1 MSGRTFPL
9 TLVLI
14 VAIGILLLAMETEVA
29 LAPPTSQIVRSS
41 PRMPTFDP
49 RIAGY
54 VPNLTGFGHL
64 GVYGNTYYA
73 SAVKNIDITDPL
85 NPYRLPQ
92 KKFEDFYNLANAVM
106 GENGWLYMMGEE
118 NRGNA
123 RTFFSV
129 DISNPLDPTIR
140 GRLDRD
146 GGSALI
152 YGDLAY
158 TNNRAYLL
166 YGFFPYRD
174 EYHIKVIGVTDPEN
188 PQVEFDLNLGASG
201 ITNYANP
208 DILTVDRER
217 GLLYLIFGWNIV
229 IYDISDTGQPPLRRG
244 SFPISDN
251 RYVDA
256 EVLTAGGNRYFLYQ
270 QDGQPYDLLLVNVN
284 DPDNPVSGGSVT
296 LSEKVGTLAA
306 KDHYAY
312 VAFKKADEGDDGK
325 IQVVDAVSRSA
336 GTVISGPDIGAAA
349 IYGNYLFTGSSVT
362 ALSIYDLADPENP
375 RALGKIPVTRN
386 PAGVTWIDNTVYVS
400 IDPSGWRDDDEA
412 IAIIDVSKPS
422 EPVLKKVFMESHYRS
437 DGALLAFTLQ
447 GRRYLLTAGVG
458 FYNIDDLLNPVWL
471 DVRGASTIGLNF
483 FVDGNY
489 LYSVFGDGGDG
500 LKIIDL
506 TNLAQNRIEQVGSYK
521 DGTAYVEGVWIKNGI
536 AYLAYT
542 TNGFHLLDV
551 SDPRNPRLITK
562 VLPEKQSDFTDV
574 ITDNRGFTYLLD
586 GHKSGNGVA
595 VYDVRDPENP
605 RQTLFVDPIGESPD
619 GTDNLTGLGYE
630 NDHLYA
636 VCGETCGRYYQD
648 YAGLWVYNLNPERT
662 EAVLA
667 ENFPRNEVESGRR
680 FVVNSAGRRAILADS
695 YSVLFSLE
703 LYR

>member
-14 VAIGILLLAMETEVA
+14 AVIGIFLLAMETRVV

-41 PRMPTFDP
+41 PRTPTFDP
-49 RIAGY
+49 RMVGY
-54 VPNLTGFGHL
+54 VPNLTGFGYL

-73 SAVKNIDITDPL
+73 SAVKNIDITDSS
-85 NPYRLPQ
+85 NPYPLRQ
-92 KKFEDFYNLANAVM
+92 KKFEDFYQFGGAVM
-106 GENGWLYMMGEE
+106 GAGGWFYMMGAEDW
-118 NRGNA
+118 RGA
-123 RTFFSV
+123 RTFYSV
-129 DISNPLDPTIR
+129 NISDPLNPTIR
-140 GRLDRD
+140 GRFDQ
-146 GGSALI
+146 GLI

-158 TNNRAYLL
+158 QNGRVYLL

-174 EYHIKVIGVTDPEN
+174 EYHIKVIRVTDPEN
-188 PQVEFDLNLGASG
+188 PQVEFDLNLGESG

-217 GLLYLIFGWNIV
+217 GLLYLIFGRNIV
-229 IYDISDTGQPPLRRG
+229 IYDISDVGQPPRRRG
-244 SFPISDN
+244 SFPISDDQ
-251 RYVDA
+251 YIDA
-256 EVLTAGGNRYFLYQ
+256 EVLTAAGTRHFLYE
-270 QDGQPYDLLLVNVN
+270 QDNQPYDLLLMNVN

-296 LSEKVGTLAA
+296 LSEKVGTLAV

-312 VAFKKADEGDDGK
+312 VSFKKASEGDDGK
-325 IQVVDAVSRSA
+325 IQVVDAASRSA
-336 GTVISGPDIGAAA
+336 GTIISGPDIGAAA
-349 IYGNYLFTGSSVT
+349 VYGNYLFTGSSVT

-375 RALGKIPVTRN
+375 RALGKIPVTRD
-386 PAGVTWIDNTVYVS
+386 PAGVAWLDNIVYVS
-400 IDPSGWRDDDEA
+400 IDPSGSRDDDEA
-412 IAIIDVSKPS
+412 IAIIDVSRPS

-447 GRRYLLTAGVG
+447 GRRYLLTAGGG
-458 FYNIDDLLNPVWL
+458 FYSIDDLLNPVWL
-471 DVRGASTIGLNF
+471 DVRGASTAGLDF
-483 FVDGNY
+483 FIDGNY

-500 LKIIDL
+500 LKIIAL
-506 TNLAQNRIEQVGSYK
+506 ANLAQNRIEQVGSYK
-521 DGTAYVEGVWIKNGI
+521 DGTAYVEGVWVRNGI

-562 VLPEKQSDFTDV
+562 VLPEKQSDFTAV
-574 ITDNRGFTYLLD
+574 IADDRGFAYLLD

-619 GTDNLTGLGYE
+619 GTDDLKGLGYE

-667 ENFPRNEVESGRR
+667 ENFPRNEVEGGRR
-680 FVVNSAGRRAILADS
+680 FVVNSTGRRAVLADL